1 MCRNLGDTNAMKS
14 AVVLVLLLGA
24 QTQPPIRILNPT
36 NPNPVPS
43 DARMTQF
50 DQDVKGVSWRVF
62 AVDAHPGGPVA
73 VTQVAEVRQ
82 QNPPSSWALNV
93 TNRGLMPLQSVTM
106 AAAVVDVK
114 WQGQSDTTAAGAQEP
129 EAWTRPAPRDEDSRH
144 RHRADRSSGVLPE
157 GTEKRAWRLERRRR
171 RRRGTDQSRSGSPAG
186 TVITRS
192 RSSRSARGTV
202 GRGQTPADRR
212 PCRSATT
219 DRTRPP
225 FAALRGSRRHPRRGP
240 AILTR
245 RTSHPS
251 G

>member
-1 MCRNLGDTNAMKS
+1 MKS

-62 AVDAHPGGPVA
+62 AIDAHPAGPVK

-106 AAAVVDVK
+106 AAAVVDVNGK
-114 WQGQSDTTAAGAQEP
+114 VKAVQPLPPLKNLKPGQDQ
-129 EAWTRPAPRDEDSRH
+129 
-144 RHRADRSSGVLPE
+144 
-157 GTEKRAWRLERRRR
+157 RRETKIRV
-171 RRRGTDQSRSGSPAG
+171 
-186 TVITRS
+186 TVI
-192 RSSRSARGTV
+192 A
-202 GRGQTPADRR
+202 P
-212 PCRSATT
+212 T
-219 DRTRPP
+219 DRVV
-225 FAALRGSRRHPRRGP
+225 FFLKELKSELGDWSAVDADVAALIKAAADSLPVP
-240 AILTR
+240 
-245 RTSHPS
+245 
-251 G
+251 